1 MNERLYSSLL
11 ELKNKRK
18 QTNKHQISDFKF
30 VWQRQPRE
38 HPPILIVLFQTKPP
52 SSLQV
57 TCHLIIKLMSLPLV
71 PSAFSVPGAA
81 FHVHNDCTALA
92 SAESAGRACQE
103 GQQLAWSQGTSF
115 LSDKRLH
122 FKTCVFPPVHLLAC
136 DTSRVS
142 VCPVFPTL
150 DLRAACFSRSSHSA
164 VARGQNKLVAA

>member
-115 LSDKRLH
+115 QIKDFISRLVCFLQSIYWPVTQAGFLSAP
-122 FKTCVFPPVHLLAC
+122 CFPHLTYVLL
-136 DTSRVS
+136 VS
-142 VCPVFPTL
+142 VALHTL
-150 DLRAACFSRSSHSA
+150 QWLEAKTS
-164 VARGQNKLVAA
+164 L